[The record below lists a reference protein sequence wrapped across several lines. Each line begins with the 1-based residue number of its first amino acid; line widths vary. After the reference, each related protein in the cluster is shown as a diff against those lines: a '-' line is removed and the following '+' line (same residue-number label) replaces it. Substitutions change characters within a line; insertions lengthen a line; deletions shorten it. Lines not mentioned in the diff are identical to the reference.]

1 MQTYNCIIVEDEPIA
16 AEVLEDYIRQ
26 VPFLKLKKICSDAI
40 YAMETLQNEPVD
52 LIFLDIH
59 LPKLKGLDFVK
70 TLKHPPRI
78 IITSAYQEYAL
89 QGYELNVVDYLLKP
103 VEFSRFLTA
112 VNKLKQQ
119 DNNKANQPI
128 PLAADDRAHL
138 FFNVNKKHV
147 KIYLDDILYIE
158 SLREYVKITT
168 RDKAILT
175 KIQLGEIEEM
185 LATNNFLRVHR
196 SFIVS
201 KNKIES
207 FSPSE
212 IEINGTQIPVGR
224 NYKELVMANLQI
236 NPDSQTTRS

>member
-40 YAMETLQNEPVD
+40 YAMEMLQNEPVD

-119 DNNKANQPI
+119 DNNKTNQPI

>member
-40 YAMETLQNEPVD
+40 YAMETLQNEPID

-119 DNNKANQPI
+119 DTTKSNQPK
-128 PLAADDRAHL
+128 PVGANDRAHL